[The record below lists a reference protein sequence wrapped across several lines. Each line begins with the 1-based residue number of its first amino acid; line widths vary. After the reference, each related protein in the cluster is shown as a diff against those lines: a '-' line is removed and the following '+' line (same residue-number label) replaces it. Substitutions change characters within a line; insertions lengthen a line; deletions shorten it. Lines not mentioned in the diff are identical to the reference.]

1 MSCKPKEAVRMMKPM
16 TKKLLLGIPT
26 VTLSAV
32 LACTVAG
39 CGSSAPSGSA
49 GSSGGSAPVQEKS
62 KKAKAY
68 ESQTVEVA
76 GITYELS
83 LIHI

>member
-1 MSCKPKEAVRMMKPM
+1 MMKPM

-39 CGSSAPSGSA
+39 CGGSAPNGSA
-49 GSSGGSAPVQEKS
+49 GSSDVSVPAREKR
-62 KKAKAY
+62 KTY
-68 ESQTVEVA
+68 DSQTVEVA
-76 GITYELS
+76 GITY
-83 LIHI
+83 

>member
-1 MSCKPKEAVRMMKPM
+1 MMKPM

-32 LACTVAG
+32 LACAVAG
-39 CGSSAPSGSA
+39 CGGSAPSSSA
-49 GSSGGSAPVQEKS
+49 GSSGGSAPVE

-76 GITYELS
+76 GITYESVAHGTFYRGDAKLQDGF
-83 LIHI
+83 